1 MVQTFY
7 TLGMGK
13 EILLMVSVEKA
24 HSAWGNR
31 RFCGLVRMHELPA
44 CEIPLLWSASLSFW
58 TPPPT
63 VFGLQTYVDDSAE
76 EARSSGSSQR
86 AHNPSSR
93 LRGRFHASPI
103 GNVAPRYGVAHV
115 SVSLPESTRAFCS
128 PTQPTASAIWNV
140 GAPGRWIVVPVQ
152 AQTMGTVSDGAE
164 ILSGASGC
172 VPGSRVGCG
181 ERNTRTLGG
190 SPGTHSSS
198 GQPAHLRYGSRQPP
212 WNAKGGPTA
221 RLGVAAVSLPSAPE
235 ALRSTRLATSCT
247 ARWASP
253 RRNPAAHPP
262 GTFPTRWRAPKQ
274 NAPTPANPVQN
285 RLRHRPHADDSSSVS
300 TRSPVLPVLPRSPS
314 TRPASNHKHSRINGT
329 TAPGNVP
336 TQSIRIKPGFD
347 STVGN
352 SLHTHTPNCGL
363 QQQMIN
369 RFFLPIPILYYSLI
383 G

>member
-1 MVQTFY
+1 
-7 TLGMGK
+7 
-13 EILLMVSVEKA
+13 MVSVEEA

-86 AHNPSSR
+86 PHNPSPR
-93 LRGRFHASPI
+93 LRGRLHASPI

-128 PTQPTASAIWNV
+128 PTQPAASAIWTV
-140 GAPGRWIVVPVQ
+140 GAPGRRIVVPVQ

-164 ILSGASGC
+164 VLSGSSRR

-181 ERNTRTLGG
+181 QRNTRTLGG

-221 RLGVAAVSLPSAPE
+221 RLGAATVSLPSAPQ
-235 ALRSTRLATSCT
+235 ALRSTRFATSCT
-247 ARWASP
+247 ARWPSP

-262 GTFPTRWRAPKQ
+262 GTLPTRWRVPKQ
-274 NAPTPANPVQN
+274 HAPTPPNPVQD
-285 RLRHRPHADDSSSVS
+285 RLRHRPHPDDSSSVS
-300 TRSPVLPVLPRSPS
+300 TRSTVLPVLPRSPAA
-314 TRPASNHKHSRINGT
+314 RPASNHEHSRIHRPIT
-329 TAPGNVP
+329 PRDVP
-336 TQSIRIKPGFD
+336 TQPSGIKPGFH

-352 SLHTHTPNCGL
+352 SIRPHTPNRGL

-369 RFFLPIPILYYSLI
+369 RFLLPIPRVQST
-383 G
+383 GFGACATVG

>member
-1 MVQTFY
+1 
-7 TLGMGK
+7 MGK
-13 EILLMVSVEKA
+13 EIRLMVGVEEA
-24 HSAWGNR
+24 HFAWGNR
-31 RFCGLVRMHELPA
+31 QFCGLVRMHELSA
-44 CEIPLLWSASLSFW
+44 CEIPVLRG
-58 TPPPT
+58 TNPPVRRQAPAMHA
-63 VFGLQTYVDDSAE
+63 LCSHLEDPAE

-86 AHNPSSR
+86 AHNPSPR

-128 PTQPTASAIWNV
+128 PTQPAASAIWTV
-140 GAPGRWIVVPVQ
+140 GAPGRRIVVPVQ

-164 ILSGASGC
+164 ILSGASGR
-172 VPGSRVGCG
+172 VPGSRIGCG

-235 ALRSTRLATSCT
+235 AVRSTRLATSCT

-253 RRNPAAHPP
+253 RRNPAARPP
-262 GTFPTRWRAPKQ
+262 GTFPTRWRVPEQ
-274 NAPTPANPVQN
+274 HAPTPATLVQN
-285 RLRHRPHADDSSSVS
+285 RLRNLAHPNDSSSVPARS
-300 TRSPVLPVLPRSPS
+300 TLLPLLPHSLPA
-314 TRPASNHKHSRINGT
+314 RPASNHEHRRIHGPIT
-329 TAPGNVP
+329 PRDVP
-336 TQSIRIKPGFD
+336 TQPSGIKCDFH

-352 SLHTHTPNCGL
+352 SLHTHTPNSGL

-369 RFFLPIPILYYSLI
+369 QILLPIPILQSSVCLLPPCSLLQ
-383 G
+383 